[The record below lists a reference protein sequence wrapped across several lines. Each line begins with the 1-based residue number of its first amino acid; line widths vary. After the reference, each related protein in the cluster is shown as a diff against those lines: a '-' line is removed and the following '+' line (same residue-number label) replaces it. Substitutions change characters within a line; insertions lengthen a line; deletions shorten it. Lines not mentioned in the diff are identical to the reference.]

1 MDFKNYTLIE
11 KSKINE
17 IDSEYYRFKHNKSGA
32 ELIYL
37 SNNDKNKVFSITFRT
52 PPIDDSGLPHVLEHS
67 VLCGSKNFPLKDPF
81 NELLKGSMNT
91 FLNAFTSADRTM
103 YPVASQNDKDFIN
116 LMNVYLDAVLYPKIY
131 DNPEILKQ
139 EGWRYDLPTKDDDLN
154 ITGIVYN
161 EMKGAFSNPD
171 QVLMSA
177 IKKSLYPDNAYSNE
191 SGGDP
196 AFIPTITNEKFL
208 NFHKMYYHPMNSRI
222 FIYGNGDIEK
232 HLKFVDENYLSDFDQ
247 IEINSQIKE
256 QKSFEE
262 MLHLEK
268 KYALPKNSDVNNKS
282 YLSLNYVTGFATDAE
297 TNLAMEILDDILM
310 GNPAAPLKKALLEAN
325 LGQDVYSMY
334 YGSLFQ
340 PYLSIVVKNTNL
352 DKYKEFEK
360 ITNDVLE
367 KLSENIDE
375 DLIEAALNQKE
386 FELREA
392 DYGSFPKGLYY
403 VYKAQN
409 AWIYDADPK
418 NYFAYEKPL
427 NAIKNNY
434 KKGYFE
440 NLIKKYFINNTHCS
454 NVNLIPEEGLS
465 EKINSELHKKLQD
478 YKASL
483 SDKEIEELVEDYKH
497 MKEFQTTPNTKEE
510 LETIPLLQLEDID
523 MDVDK
528 LPLSVSEKDNYTY
541 LTHPQFT
548 NNIGYFKMFFDV
560 SHLDKE
566 EIHYYN
572 LLADIYSNI
581 GTNKTSFEKLSRK
594 ININTGGIYFS
605 TPSMDIFGQTEEY
618 YPKLKV
624 SSKAVYEKLPLMLD
638 LIKEILL
645 ETNFDDQQ
653 RIFEILNRA
662 KTNMEGHY
670 ISSGHSVAFTRL
682 KSHFSEISAF
692 NEYLDGIPYYN
703 FVSNLLKNFSDK
715 YSLILENLNR
725 ISAKLIN
732 KNHLYVSFSADEKE
746 LEKQEKAIEN
756 LVEAL
761 PNKKYEI
768 VKKSFLINHKSEA
781 LIVPTKV
788 QYVAKGYN
796 YKKLGYDFDGSLL
809 VLNSILSRDYL
820 FGNVRVRGGA
830 YGGFSSIARNGNIG
844 YLSYRD
850 PNLIE
855 TLNVYDKIPEF
866 VESIDLD
873 ERELRKYI
881 IGTISS
887 LEQPLSPS
895 QKADIAANNFMRKLT
910 EEFRKKEKSEV
921 LNTTFEQ
928 LKKHSEMIK
937 KISENAEIAVVG
949 SNEKIEENKD
959 IFDNIIDVFN

>member
-1 MDFKNYTLIE
+1 MDFTNYTLIE
-11 KSKINE
+11 EIRINE
-17 IDSEYYRFKHNKSGA
+17 IDSKYYRFKHNKSGA

-37 SNNDKNKVFSITFRT
+37 SNKDRNKVFSITFRT

-139 EGWRYDLPTKDDDLN
+139 EGWRYDLPSKDADLN

-196 AFIPTITNEKFL
+196 EFIPTITNEKFL
-208 NFHKMYYHPMNSRI
+208 NFHKMYYHPINSRI
-222 FIYGNGDIEK
+222 FIYGDGDIEK
-232 HLKFVDENYLSDFDQ
+232 HLKFIDENYLSDFDQ
-247 IEINSQIKE
+247 IEITSQIKE
-256 QKSFEE
+256 QKPFEK
-262 MLHLEK
+262 MLHLDKE
-268 KYALPKNSDVNNKS
+268 YALPKNSDVNNKS

-297 TNLAMEILDDILM
+297 TNLGMEILSDILM

-325 LGQDVYSMY
+325 LGQDVYSMF

-340 PYLSIVVKNTNL
+340 PYYSIVVKNTNT
-352 DKYKEFEK
+352 DKYPEFEK
-360 ITNDVLE
+360 ITNEVLK
-367 KLSENIDE
+367 KLSEKIDE

-409 AWIYDADPK
+409 AWIYDEDPK

-427 NAIKNNY
+427 NAIKSNY

-440 NLIKKYFINNTHCS
+440 NLIKKYFIENKHCS
-454 NVNLIPEEGLS
+454 NVNLIPVEGLS
-465 EKINSELHKKLQD
+465 EKINEEFHKKLQE

-483 SDKEIEELVEDYKH
+483 SEKEIEELVEDYKH
-497 MKEFQTTPNTKEE
+497 MKKFQTTPNTKEE

-523 MDVDK
+523 SEVEK
-528 LPLSVSEKDNYTY
+528 LPLSVSENKDYTY

-548 NNIGYFKMFFDV
+548 NNIGYFSMYFDV
-560 SHLDKE
+560 SHLDKKE
-566 EIHYYN
+566 FHYFN

-581 GTNKTSFEKLSRK
+581 GTNKTSYEKLSRK

-624 SSKAVYEKLPLMLD
+624 SSKAVYEKLPIMFD

-645 ETNFDDQQ
+645 ETNFDDKQ
-653 RIFEILNRA
+653 RILEILNNV
-662 KTNMEGHY
+662 KTNMESHY

-692 NEYLDGIPYYN
+692 DEYLDGIPYYN
-703 FVSNLLKNFSDK
+703 FVSDLLKDFENNFSEILGNLKNVSEKIINRK
-715 YSLILENLNR
+715 Y
-725 ISAKLIN
+725 
-732 KNHLYVSFSADEKE
+732 LYISFSADESE
-746 LEKQEKAIEN
+746 LKKQKKTIEN
-756 LVEAL
+756 LIADL
-761 PNKKYEI
+761 PNKQYEI
-768 VKKSFLINHKSEA
+768 TKKSFLVNNKSEA

-788 QYVAKGYN
+788 QYVTKGYN
-796 YKKLGYDFDGSLL
+796 YKKLGYEFDGSLL

-830 YGGFSSIARNGNIG
+830 YGGFSSIARNGNVG
-844 YLSYRD
+844 YISYRD
-850 PNLIE
+850 PNLKE
-855 TLNVYDKIPEF
+855 TLDIYDKIPEF
-866 VESIDLD
+866 VESINLN

-895 QKADIAANNFMRKLT
+895 QKANKAANNFMRRLT
-910 EEFRKKEKSEV
+910 EEYRKKEKTEV
-921 LNTTFEQ
+921 LQTTFDQ

-937 KISENAEIAVVG
+937 KIAENAHIAVVG

-959 IFDNIIDVFN
+959 IFDNVIDVFN